1 MRSAAALPVV
11 ALLALVLETTLLPQ
25 VPGLPVVPDF
35 VLVLVV
41 YLGMYQH
48 GVRGVAGAFVL
59 GYALDTFSG
68 TVFGLNA
75 FAMVVVYLG
84 VYLVARMLQT
94 EGGVPAMA
102 VVFVAALGRGAA
114 LALGATLLADARP
127 FWEHLSRRGLFDA
140 VAAALVAPLGFALFG
155 RREKRSVGQA

>member
-1 MRSAAALPVV
+1 MRRAAALPVG

-48 GVRGVAGAFVL
+48 GVRGVTGAFVL
-59 GYALDTFSG
+59 GYTLDTFSG

-75 FAMVVVYLG
+75 CAMVIVYLG
-84 VYLVARMLQT
+84 VYLVARTLQT

-114 LALGATLLADARP
+114 LALGATLLSDARP

-140 VAAALVAPLGFALFG
+140 AAAALVAPLTFALIG
-155 RREKRSVGQA
+155 REKRV